1 MVFPPHLLLYYTD
14 GSLTG
19 EFDWRDKLTA
29 NLATIID
36 DFLRALNYIGYK
48 ASTSISPT
56 TGKIALSNSPS
67 SKQPLYQLVTIAKD
81 PSDGIVKEAQID
93 EETEKCDARFP
104 DAETEDSLIR
114 MVYFQ
119 AGKRLAELCLLKC
132 SSLANY
138 KDNFSKMPEIIEPN
152 IYSSE
157 IKNIEHMLNIYVDQF
172 GNEATRLLAS
182 FNEFIVES
190 LRKLNML
197 NLLNEFIEWLEETA
211 PKDLLIDDGLPVCK
225 TINNPSDALQ
235 RSPSTLFK

>member
-1 MVFPPHLLLYYTD
+1 MISPCNLLLYYTD
-14 GSLTG
+14 GSPTG
-19 EFDWRDKLTA
+19 EFDWRDKVTVH
-29 NLATIID
+29 LATIID

-81 PSDGIVKEAQID
+81 PSDGIVKEAQVD
-93 EETEKCDARFP
+93 EETGKCDARFP

-114 MVYFQ
+114 MIYFQ

-132 SSLANY
+132 CSLANY
-138 KDNFSKMPEIIEPN
+138 KNNFSKMPEIIEPN